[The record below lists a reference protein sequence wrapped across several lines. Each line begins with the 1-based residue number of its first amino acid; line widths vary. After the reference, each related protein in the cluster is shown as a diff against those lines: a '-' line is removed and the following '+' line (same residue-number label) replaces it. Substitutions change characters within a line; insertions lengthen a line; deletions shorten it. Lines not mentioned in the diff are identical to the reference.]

1 MTQAKPKL
9 KVSFEEYLTYLDRTD
24 TRYELVN
31 GDLAAMNPPTW
42 RHILIARFLE
52 RALEA
57 EIQRIG
63 RSWLAVQGAGQRVE
77 EDTSRLPAL
86 LVVSVEA
93 IQPTLNQSAVLEEAA
108 ILAIEIVSESST
120 AADYLHKL
128 AEYEML
134 GIPEYWIVDY
144 LALGASR
151 YIGRPKQPTISI
163 YQLVDG
169 EYQVSQFQGAD
180 RLVSPT
186 FPELKLTAEQVL
198 KA

>member
-9 KVSFEEYLTYLDRTD
+9 KVSFEEYLTYLDRTG

-31 GDLAAMNPPTW
+31 GKLAAMNPPTW
-42 RHILIARFLE
+42 QHILIARFLE

-63 RSWLAVQGAGQRVE
+63 YAWLPVQGAGQRVE
-77 EDTSRLPAL
+77 EETSRLPDL
-86 LVVSVEA
+86 LVVAVEA
-93 IQPTLNQSAVLEEAA
+93 IQPTLNQCAVLEEAA

-120 AADYLHKL
+120 ADDYLHKL

-151 YIGRPKQPTISI
+151 YIGKPKQPTISI
-163 YQLVDG
+163 YQLVNG
-169 EYQVSQFQGAD
+169 EYQISQFQGSD

-186 FPELKLTAEQVL
+186 FPELELTAEQVM
-198 KA
+198 KT